1 MEHLYYE
8 DKLKELGQFSLE
20 KGSLQVDVI
29 AAFQNLKGSYRKEG
43 FRLLSRACGDRT
55 SGNCFRLK
63 EGKFRLDIMKKSF
76 IVRVMRHWNRLPQVW
91 LMPYPWRLS
100 RPGWV
105 RP

>member
-1 MEHLYYE
+1 MIQCLEHLYYE

-43 FRLLSRACGDRT
+43 F
-55 SGNCFRLK
+55 K